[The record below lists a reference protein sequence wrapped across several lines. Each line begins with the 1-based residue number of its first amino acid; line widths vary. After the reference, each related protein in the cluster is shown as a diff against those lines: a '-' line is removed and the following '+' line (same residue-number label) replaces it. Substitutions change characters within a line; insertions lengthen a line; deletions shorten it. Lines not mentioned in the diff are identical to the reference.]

1 MAILQATVQ
10 GRLGITVLNKALFY
24 ADLAALRDLGKTL
37 TGSGYV
43 AIPNGPVVNHY
54 ERAVV
59 RDLARA
65 GLAEQLEE
73 GWEKPVLVRCQIT
86 RFAHLDDEQIGIAQ
100 LVARKIQARS
110 ATWVSDYSHD
120 NPGWEAAFRVGSGT
134 PIDLNLAL
142 LQVIEDDPWID
153 EPADDGVAGALLAA
167 RGDDGVP
174 F

>member
-1 MAILQATVQ
+1 MAILQATAQ

-59 RDLARA
+59 RDLARL
-65 GLAEQLEE
+65 GLAEQFED
-73 GWEKPVLVRCQIT
+73 GWEKPVLIRRQIT
-86 RFAHLDDEQIGIAQ
+86 TFTHLDDEQQGIAQ

-120 NPGWEAAFRVGSGT
+120 NPGWEAAFRAGSGT
-134 PIDLNLAL
+134 SIDLNLAL
-142 LQVIEDDPWID
+142 LQIIDEDPWVDDSDDPSV
-153 EPADDGVAGALLAA
+153 ADALRAA
-167 RGDDGVP
+167 KDDDGVP

>member
-1 MAILQATVQ
+1 MAILQATDQ

-59 RDLARA
+59 RDLVRR
-65 GLAEQLEE
+65 GLAEQLED
-73 GWEKPVLVRCQIT
+73 GWEKPVLARRQIT
-86 RFAHLDDEQIGIAQ
+86 SFAHLDDEQLGIAQ

-120 NPGWEAAFRVGSGT
+120 NPGWEAAFRVRSGT
-134 PIDLNLAL
+134 SIDLNLAL
-142 LQVIEDDPWID
+142 LQIVDEDPWID
-153 EPADDGVAGALLAA
+153 ESDDPGVAAALLAA
-167 RGDDGVP
+167 QGDDGVP